1 MFFWFIG
8 TSIATVR
15 FVFQDPRFDH
25 RLLIVG
31 AVLPLV
37 DLLFGRI
44 DLLHTLVFSLFLLA
58 IVMLATLGRRPAR
71 ALLLGLPIGTLL
83 HLVFDGAW
91 MDNDLFWWPAGGW
104 SFAGRGV
111 ARGRTGVVERA
122 ARDRRPGDPGLGVA
136 RLRAVE
142 PCGAAPFL
150 DDGEAL
156 RASSSAVRHLM
167 SRLGSQA
174 SCASRLP
181 SSPPPLHSGVSP
193 ACQSE
198 GDLTVC

>member
-8 TSIATVR
+8 TSIVTVR
-15 FVFQDPRFDH
+15 FVFQDPRFDY

-44 DLLHTLVFSLFLLA
+44 DVLHTLVFSLLLLA

-91 MDNDLFWWPAGGW
+91 TDTDLFWWPAGGW
-104 SFAGRGV
+104 SFAGVELPEVERGL
-111 ARGRTGVVERA
+111 VERA

-136 RLRAVE
+136 QLRAV
-142 PCGAAPFL
+142 APA
-150 DDGEAL
+150 G
-156 RASSSAVRHLM
+156 RHRFWTTG
-167 SRLGSQA
+167 RLFG
-174 SCASRLP
+174 RPRGL
-181 SSPPPLHSGVSP
+181 
-193 ACQSE
+193 
-198 GDLTVC
+198 

>member
-44 DLLHTLVFSLFLLA
+44 DLLHTLVFSLLVLA
-58 IVMLATLGRRPAR
+58 VVMLATLGRRPAR
-71 ALLLGLPIGTLL
+71 ALLLGLPIGLLL

-104 SFAGRGV
+104 SFAGVELPEV
-111 ARGRTGVVERA
+111 ARGLWNVPLEVVGVAILAWVWRSSGLRSPSVRHRFWRTGRLFGRPRA
-122 ARDRRPGDPGLGVA
+122 L
-136 RLRAVE
+136 
-142 PCGAAPFL
+142 
-150 DDGEAL
+150 
-156 RASSSAVRHLM
+156 
-167 SRLGSQA
+167 
-174 SCASRLP
+174 
-181 SSPPPLHSGVSP
+181 
-193 ACQSE
+193 
-198 GDLTVC
+198 